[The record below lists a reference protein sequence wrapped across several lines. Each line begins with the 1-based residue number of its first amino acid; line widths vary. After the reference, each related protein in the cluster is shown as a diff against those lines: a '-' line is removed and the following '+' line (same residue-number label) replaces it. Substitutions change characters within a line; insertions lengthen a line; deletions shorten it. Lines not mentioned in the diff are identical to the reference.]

1 MLCPG
6 LPSGGVQKI
15 ATTNRTEVTADE
27 TKSAAPAGHIAR
39 GANNQQIEMM
49 IGTRGSAVVALTTAK
64 KIGNTADHD
73 IRTGI
78 VDTAIGAQRM
88 TTLRTTAG
96 LSGDIGTGA
105 GVDQAVETD
114 GTGLGGRRDPGAHPK
129 RRNAVT
135 STGGVDR
142 HRDRRRDRGIAPRT
156 GNMTQANTSLRKGR
170 RAVQSQQLQ
179 TRIRWRRLSAQCLR
193 LLNLKFVCAVAGP

>member
-1 MLCPG
+1 MSCPG

-15 ATTNRTEVTADE
+15 ATTSRTEDTADE

-49 IGTRGSAVVALTTAK
+49 TGTRGSAVVAHTTVK

-73 IRTGI
+73 IHTGV
-78 VDTAIGAQRM
+78 VDIAIGARRM
-88 TTLRTTAG
+88 TTLRMTAS

-105 GVDQAVETD
+105 GVDQAAGTD
-114 GTGLGGRRDPGAHPK
+114 GTGLGGRHDPGAHPK

-135 STGGVDR
+135 STGGADR
-142 HRDRRRDRGIAPRT
+142 HRDRRRGRGIAPRT
-156 GNMTQANTSLRKGR
+156 GNMRPANPSSRKGR
-170 RAVQSQQLQ
+170 RAVQSQQLR
-179 TRIRWRRLSAQCLR
+179 TPIRWRRLSAQCLR
-193 LLNLKFVCAVAGP
+193 LLNPKFVCAVAEP